1 MPWTPSSGPARH
13 TKKAK
18 SAVAK
23 RQWSDVANSI
33 LERTGDEGR
42 AVRGANAAVA
52 KRKSKLGFKKR

>member
-1 MPWTPSSGPARH
+1 MPWTAKDAPRH

-23 RQWSDVANSI
+23 RQWEHVSNAV

-42 AVRGANAAVA
+42 AVAAANAVVA
-52 KRKSKLGFKKR
+52 RRKGKKK